1 LAGDVYLP
9 PSMLDY
15 PSETDDSQKINHPA
29 LTARQMQVV
38 REMAK
43 GQSNRQIGEAL
54 QVTEGTVKLHIASI
68 FRLLKV
74 NNRTEAVLVIQKMSL
89 QKGRK

>member
-1 LAGDVYLP
+1 
-9 PSMLDY
+9 
-15 PSETDDSQKINHPA
+15 
-29 LTARQMQVV
+29 
-38 REMAK
+38 MAK